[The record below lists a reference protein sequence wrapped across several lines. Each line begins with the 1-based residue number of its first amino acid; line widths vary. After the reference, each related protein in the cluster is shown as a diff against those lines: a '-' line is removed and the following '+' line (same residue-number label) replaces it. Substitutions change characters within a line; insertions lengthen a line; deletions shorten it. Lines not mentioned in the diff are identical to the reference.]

1 MLFFAYMYCVSN
13 LRGSLR
19 VMRFSVRGS
28 CHALFYFIFM
38 EDKKLANIVTI
49 ILSIATIAAMAALL
63 AVMLR
68 GVQWYFKKAKER
80 NLSPFNR
87 CFKILSVVALFGGCI
102 LPIVLQSVNLVSS
115 LAGLLMTGTD
125 FFAVFFPFFLQIIET
140 ILSLVVSVISGIF
153 WSTIFI
159 LIYNFPYLVAHYRK
173 HVNEKALYVLNLL
186 AGWTF
191 IGWVVALVWAFV
203 KLQPKNI
210 DGSSEADEL
219 KKYKELYDSGA
230 ITEDE
235 FQAKKQAILNK

>member
-1 MLFFAYMYCVSN
+1 MAN
-13 LRGSLR
+13 L
-19 VMRFSVRGS
+19 V
-28 CHALFYFIFM
+28 
-38 EDKKLANIVTI
+38 NIVTI
-49 ILSIATIAAMAALL
+49 VFTTATIAAMVALL

-68 GVQWYFKKAKER
+68 GVQWYLKKAKER
-80 NLSPFNR
+80 NLSPFNK
-87 CFKILSVVALFGGCI
+87 CFKILSVVVLFGGCI

-115 LAGLLMTGTD
+115 LAGILMTGTN
-125 FFAVFFPFFLQIIET
+125 FFDVFFPYFWQIIET

-153 WSTIFI
+153 WSTVFI

-219 KKYKELYDSGA
+219 KKYKELYDNGA
-230 ITEDE
+230 ITEE
-235 FQAKKQAILNK
+235 EYITKKQTLLNK